1 MLPFGDIMNFK
12 LNEEYENKRNRAVSR
27 MRSYLDYAMG
37 AVIIFVGLFLL
48 LRYKLEISLNKIY
61 PPDIWDKVY
70 GIIAILYGS
79 WRVYRGIKKKNYF
92 K

>member
-1 MLPFGDIMNFK
+1 MLPFGDIMNLK